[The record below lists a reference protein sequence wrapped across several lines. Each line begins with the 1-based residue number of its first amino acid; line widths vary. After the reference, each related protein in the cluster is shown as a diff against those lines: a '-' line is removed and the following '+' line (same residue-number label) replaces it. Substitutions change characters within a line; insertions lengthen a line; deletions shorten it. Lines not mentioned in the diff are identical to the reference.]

1 MISIPKTNNVA
12 ESPGH
17 PNPSCKFKNKL
28 EGRNL
33 EQAIRKKVQEN
44 VLLYLTAVEERQ
56 IRNGTGA

>member
-33 EQAIRKKVQEN
+33 EQAIRK
-44 VLLYLTAVEERQ
+44 
-56 IRNGTGA
+56 